1 MIQYSGVHQEAR
13 ILVGF
18 LSNISRDH
26 QQFQFWLRIPR
37 CVVWLR
43 GVMQISQFFENFV
56 YIPRSQ
62 TPRCKL
68 HSYILWTQ
76 TPGYNAYR
84 GVWLHDGKVSFSWS
98 AKIDNLQD
106 PLQIQYLC
114 EWLSLDI
121 NQWRSD
127 EVHANYFLVTL
138 GPAPA
143 VGPRQGCK
151 WGLSGGR
158 IQAYSLSH

>member
-1 MIQYSGVHQEAR
+1 MQYSGVHQEAR
-13 ILVGF
+13 ILVGC

-68 HSYILWTQ
+68 HSYMHYTPESDSTMGKLVFLDLRKSTASKTHYRFSICVSGLVLILINEDLTRCMQ
-76 TPGYNAYR
+76 II
-84 GVWLHDGKVSFSWS
+84 FSLLW
-98 AKIDNLQD
+98 
-106 PLQIQYLC
+106 
-114 EWLSLDI
+114 
-121 NQWRSD
+121 
-127 EVHANYFLVTL
+127 
-138 GPAPA
+138 APH
-143 VGPRQGCK
+143 Q
-151 WGLSGGR
+151 
-158 IQAYSLSH
+158 Q